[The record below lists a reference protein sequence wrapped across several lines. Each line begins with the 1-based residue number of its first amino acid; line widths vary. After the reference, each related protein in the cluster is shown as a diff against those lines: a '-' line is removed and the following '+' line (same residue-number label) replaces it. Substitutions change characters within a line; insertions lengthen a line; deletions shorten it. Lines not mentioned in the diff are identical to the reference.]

1 MKVLKN
7 ISLRKKLEKESS
19 DLQKEVNKLI
29 KTMNTNLQRERLRQK
44 RPPPKAAGSNPAPKP
59 APEQPER
66 EVFTSITLRLL
77 IPYSQQTWPAKQR
90 PARDGERVNL
100 LSTNRNA
107 SGGTT
112 FDTI

>member
-66 EVFTSITLRLL
+66 EVFT
-77 IPYSQQTWPAKQR
+77 
-90 PARDGERVNL
+90 L
-100 LSTNRNA
+100 LSRQNGCLFPNRSKHGRRNRDPHEME
-107 SGGTT
+107 SV
-112 FDTI
+112 